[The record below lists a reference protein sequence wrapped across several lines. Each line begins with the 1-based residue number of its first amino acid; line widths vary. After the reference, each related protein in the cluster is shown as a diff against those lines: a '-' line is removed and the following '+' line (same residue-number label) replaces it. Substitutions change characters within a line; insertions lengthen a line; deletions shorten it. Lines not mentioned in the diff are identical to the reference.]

1 MYKLTSNWTY
11 LRKYLNPLQTNV
23 FSPSLPF
30 WASTK
35 SISPFKLLP
44 SFTPHHISLGDD
56 CDEEI
61 RERRRDDANPTFIAR
76 SPVPKY
82 LGRTTETQV
91 PLCVDFWHS
100 VNGFEVSKF
109 PALAVSP
116 ASTEPPGQE
125 TQLSSTPQF
134 EQELSK
140 TRQTWR
146 SFVDVS
152 ANSRTTWGEPAETLI
167 SFVKYFWTRI
177 LS

>member
-1 MYKLTSNWTY
+1 MGQKYFSTLPLWHTPEKLTYSWKNIQPTVPTLALEKSQLKNSSLNHTCLGYSELQRLKSPQSPKIERPPFFIFSNNVQTY

-56 CDEEI
+56 YDEEI

-91 PLCVDFWHS
+91 PLCVDF
-100 VNGFEVSKF
+100 
-109 PALAVSP
+109 L
-116 ASTEPPGQE
+116 
-125 TQLSSTPQF
+125 
-134 EQELSK
+134 
-140 TRQTWR
+140 
-146 SFVDVS
+146 
-152 ANSRTTWGEPAETLI
+152 TLN
-167 SFVKYFWTRI
+167 
-177 LS
+177 